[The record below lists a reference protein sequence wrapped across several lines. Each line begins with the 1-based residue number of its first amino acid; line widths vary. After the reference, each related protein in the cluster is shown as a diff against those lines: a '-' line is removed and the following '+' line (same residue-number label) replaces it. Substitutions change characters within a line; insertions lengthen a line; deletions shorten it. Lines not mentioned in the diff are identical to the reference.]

1 MPGLGG
7 ASLALSV
14 RWPHSSLSPDSGLRK
29 KDTAAFQTVSH
40 REDEDRYL
48 MLTKIS
54 HKEMGLNQISSHSA
68 LYYTLLLLSRKLYV
82 HKNTNTQFCRT
93 V

>member
-1 MPGLGG
+1 
-7 ASLALSV
+7 
-14 RWPHSSLSPDSGLRK
+14 
-29 KDTAAFQTVSH
+29 
-40 REDEDRYL
+40 

-54 HKEMGLNQISSHSA
+54 NKETGLTQISSHSI
-68 LYYTLLLLSRKLYV
+68 LYYILLLLSRKLYV

>member
-1 MPGLGG
+1 MFGGLDN
-7 ASLALSV
+7 SLNP
-14 RWPHSSLSPDSGLRK
+14 RFHSLLDSGPKEERYCNFPNSVIHIED
-29 KDTAAFQTVSH
+29 KDRH
-40 REDEDRYL
+40 L

-54 HKEMGLNQISSHSA
+54 NKEIGLNQISSHSI
-68 LYYTLLLLSRKLYV
+68 LYYILLLLSRKLYV